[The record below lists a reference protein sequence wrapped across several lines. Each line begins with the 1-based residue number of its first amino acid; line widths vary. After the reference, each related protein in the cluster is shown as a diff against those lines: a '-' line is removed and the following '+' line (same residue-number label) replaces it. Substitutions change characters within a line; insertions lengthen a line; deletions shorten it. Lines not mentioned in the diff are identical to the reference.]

1 MSHTLFG
8 IDYGSKLSGN
18 TVISILKSNKIYFM
32 AVDKNTDA
40 DEFIYNAALHFK
52 PDVIFLDAPLSLPG
66 IYSNKPGDNY
76 HFRKADLDLC
86 AMSPMFLGG
95 LTARAMQLKD
105 RIEKE
110 LESTKVYET
119 FPRAQARNY
128 ELEQYGY
135 KKRKSNLVVCS
146 NRLREKLNQKLFIDC
161 LDIKTWHH
169 LDALLALFG
178 AMRFVMGLALPYGD
192 EEEGL
197 IYV

>member
-18 TVISILKSNKIYFM
+18 TVISILQDNKIYFM
-32 AVDKNTDA
+32 AVDRDTDA
-40 DEFIYNAALHFK
+40 DEFIYNACMHYM

-66 IYSNKPGDNY
+66 VYSNKPGGNY
-76 HFRKADLDLC
+76 HFRQADLDLC

-95 LTARAMQLKD
+95 LTARAIQLKD

-110 LESTKVYET
+110 TGTKVYET

-135 KKRKSNLVVCS
+135 KKKKTNLIVCS
-146 NRLREKLNQKLFIDC
+146 NRLKEKLNPKLYVDC
-161 LDIKTWHH
+161 QDIKTWHH

-192 EEEGL
+192 KEEGI